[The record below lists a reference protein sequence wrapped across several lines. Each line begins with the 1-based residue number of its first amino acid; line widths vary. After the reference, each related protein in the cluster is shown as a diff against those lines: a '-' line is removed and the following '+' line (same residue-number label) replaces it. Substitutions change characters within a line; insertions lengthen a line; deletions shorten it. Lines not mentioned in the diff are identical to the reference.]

1 VLSRLAESLYW
12 MGRYLE
18 RADDTARLL
27 DVYVH
32 RMVGQATDERRGA
45 QLLGAMGAG
54 GADLAGLEHQGPIDL
69 WKATE
74 ILAYDADNPSSV
86 VGSLR
91 LARQNASGLREV
103 LAAEVWEALNR
114 THHELDGHVLAARRL
129 GPHLLFRW
137 VREQVALVGGLIDTV
152 LLHDDGWRF
161 LTIGRCLER
170 VDMTARLLGAVPDDA
185 GPSQWSGVLVSCGAN
200 DAFLRTYGGDID
212 RPRALAMLLLD
223 PDFPRSVCFALA
235 QAEEALREVDGGTV
249 VGGFRGGPGGRRPL
263 NRVSPAAREVG
274 RMRSELAYTD
284 PGILAAD
291 VPGLVGR
298 LHAVTAEVSE
308 LVTQRYFQR
317 VAFIEWTADESA

>member
-1 VLSRLAESLYW
+1 MLSRLAESLYW

-170 VDMTARLLGAVPDDA
+170 VDMTARLLGAVPDDPGA
-185 GPSQWSGVLVSCGAN
+185 SQWSGVLVSCGAN

-223 PDFPRSVCFALA
+223 PDFPRSVSYALA
-235 QAEEALREVDGGTV
+235 QAEQALDDVDGGL
-249 VGGFRGGPGGRRPL
+249 RPNGGRRRPL
-263 NRVSPAAREVG
+263 VRTSAAAREVG
-274 RMRSELAYTD
+274 RIRSELAYTD
-284 PGILAAD
+284 SVELAAD
-291 VPGLVGR
+291 LPHVVAR
-298 LHAVTAEVSE
+298 LQAATAHASE

-317 VAFIEWTADESA
+317 VAFIEWTPEKAG